1 MLWCWSW
8 ATAGRINTTQLKCMP
23 SHVTSNLDHFQ
34 SITKVHNRW
43 FESEGVIYLKCKNK
57 ASTQHFVNKRWTELS
72 HAFSSDNPIQKIK
85 LHNSVSM
92 CNPTHSCTT
101 AHIVDHAS
109 YIELK
114 RAASSLTLYTENAY
128 EKVGTEYAMII
139 NQLLTLWPS
148 FWSFV
153 AILHSS
159 KAHARDS
166 PSIEGLFIELNKKAS
181 CYPERKKPDVQK
193 NSFLQGRSWHQTI
206 PKRAH
211 LPNDIPFLAVLI
223 IGALCLW
230 IISGNKFS
238 F

>member
-1 MLWCWSW
+1 
-8 ATAGRINTTQLKCMP
+8 
-23 SHVTSNLDHFQ
+23 
-34 SITKVHNRW
+34 
-43 FESEGVIYLKCKNK
+43 
-57 ASTQHFVNKRWTELS
+57 
-72 HAFSSDNPIQKIK
+72 
-85 LHNSVSM
+85 M

-101 AHIVDHAS
+101 AHIVDQAS

-128 EKVGTEYAMII
+128 EKVGTEYAMVI

-148 FWSFV
+148 FWLFT
-153 AILHSS
+153 ILHSS